1 MISYTPLLAL
11 RQFGAKQF
19 VPATGGLGSSEV
31 SYDQSDKIQVLSHV
45 MQAWKEPY
53 RTRLS
58 QLVGGCTP
66 EYIVWRR
73 QKVEDAVPLP
83 NRIQVPIP
91 DPVPVQPSE
100 IEIVRAEFASERLEM
115 EQKYLRLQETADRV
129 ESNARIQEHKA

>member
-1 MISYTPLLAL
+1 MISYTLLLAL

-19 VPATGGLGSSEV
+19 VPATGGLGSLEV
-31 SYDQSDKIQVLSHV
+31 SYDQSDKIQAFSHV
-45 MQAWKEPY
+45 MQAWKEPS

-73 QKVEDAVPLP
+73 QKVEDTVPLP
-83 NRIQVPIP
+83 NRMQVPVP
-91 DPVPVQPSE
+91 NPVPVQPSE

-115 EQKYLRLQETADRV
+115 EQKYLRL
-129 ESNARIQEHKA
+129 